1 MVNVNG
7 SFMMTFEF
15 SHRNVYDP
23 NISDEKYEFAISFI
37 KKKAKIALL
46 GYENKKFPSL
56 SDPKNFSS
64 RL

>member
-7 SFMMTFEF
+7 SFMMTFEI

-37 KKKAKIALL
+37 TKKPKIGLL
-46 GYENKKFPSL
+46 GYGNKKFPSL
-56 SDPKNFSS
+56 PDPQIFF
-64 RL
+64 